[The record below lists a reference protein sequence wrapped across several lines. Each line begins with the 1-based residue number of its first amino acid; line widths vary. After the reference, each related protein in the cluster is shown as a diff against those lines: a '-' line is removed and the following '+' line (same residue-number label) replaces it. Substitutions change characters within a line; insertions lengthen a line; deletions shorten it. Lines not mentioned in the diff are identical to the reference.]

1 MWDGT
6 SIDTCDGNTGN
17 YLRYNNP
24 HKLSLYISSGV
35 PVVIWKQAALATF
48 VQEKG
53 IGLCVDSLTECAE
66 LISNMSKDQY
76 DEMCSRVNE
85 ESIKLRSGFY
95 SKKALEEA
103 LRRIQNI

>member
-1 MWDGT
+1 
-6 SIDTCDGNTGN
+6 
-17 YLRYNNP
+17 
-24 HKLSLYISSGV
+24 
-35 PVVIWKQAALATF
+35 
-48 VQEKG
+48 
-53 IGLCVDSLTECAE
+53 
-66 LISNMSKDQY
+66 MSKDQY